1 MKLVVAVKQV
11 PDTEAAIRIAP
22 DKKDIDRGDLATI
35 LNPYDE
41 FAVEEALRLREA
53 HGGDVWVVTVGPASA
68 VDVLRTAIAMGADD
82 ALHVVVDQPLDA
94 FTTASLLAEQIK
106 SHGFDLVL
114 TGREAIDDGYGM
126 VAPMLAELLQVPVVT
141 LVSSLKVEDGSLLA
155 ERDVEGGRETLR
167 CPLPAVISA
176 QKGLN
181 EPRYPSLKGKM
192 MAKKKVIPT
201 VEPQDV
207 SSKVQIEQLSY
218 PPARSGTKIL
228 GEGVEAVPELIRIM
242 RDELKVI

>member
-22 DKKDIDRGDLATI
+22 DKKDIDRSDLATI

-94 FTTASLLAEQIK
+94 FTTARLLAEQIK
-106 SHGFDLVL
+106 SRGFDLVL

-141 LVSSLKVEDGSLLA
+141 LVSSLMVEDGSLLA

-201 VEPQDV
+201 VEPQDF